1 MLFQRWF
8 GLNAVRERQ
17 CKKAP
22 EGPLKSFLSVPF
34 PEPQTPIKEVELL
47 ALDFE
52 TTGLNSK
59 KDHILS
65 VGCTPIHHG
74 IICLADS
81 LHTVVNHNIE
91 LERENVQIHQITDN
105 EQAQGQSLER
115 VIEQLLAQLAGKVML
130 VHFAHI
136 ERSFL
141 QQACLQ
147 LYGVAPVFPI
157 IDTLQIA
164 KRRFDLSDTPY
175 DPSRLRLANL
185 RQEYGLPPHYEHNA
199 LNDAVASGELLLAQ
213 LSQLTQGRDTPL
225 KKLLV

>member
-8 GLNAVRERQ
+8 GLNALRERQ
-17 CKKAP
+17 YKKAP
-22 EGPLKSFLSVPF
+22 EGPLKSFLSTPF
-34 PEPQTPIKEVELL
+34 PDPKTPIKDVQLL

-52 TTGLNSK
+52 TTGLNPK

-65 VGCTPIHHG
+65 VGCTPMHHG
-74 IICLADS
+74 VIHLANS

-91 LERENVQIHQITDN
+91 LERENVQIHQITDT
-105 EQAQGQSLER
+105 EQAQGQPLEQ
-115 VIEQLLAQLAGKVML
+115 VVEQLLTQLAGRVML

-147 LYGVAPVFPI
+147 LYGMSPVFPI

-164 KRRFDLSDTPY
+164 KRRFDLSDTAY
-175 DPSRLRLANL
+175 DPSRLRLVNL
-185 RQEYGLPPHYEHNA
+185 RQEYGLPPHFEHNA
-199 LNDAVASGELLLAQ
+199 LNDAIATGELLLAQ
-213 LSQLTQGRDTPL
+213 LSRLEQGMGTKL
-225 KKLLV
+225 KTLLC